1 MAWGRNRPTRCSC
14 RNRRVRVMSEQQD
27 VYGDRNQAFASQ
39 NSHGAMA
46 SPVGETKAFASGGK
60 VPVQLPPPPPGVP
73 ASQVERWR
81 SEMKKI
87 VEQQKIQE
95 EKVSKRRAKDDE
107 RLRKEEVTSVH
118 PESVTTGLVTLF
130 SRQAAKL
137 NTVMGCSPD
146 NFPVTGKI

>member
-1 MAWGRNRPTRCSC
+1 
-14 RNRRVRVMSEQQD
+14 MSEQQD

-87 VEQQKIQE
+87 VEQQVWSGPRQ
-95 EKVSKRRAKDDE
+95 SCCSRY
-107 RLRKEEVTSVH
+107 LCFGTSSEHV
-118 PESVTTGLVTLF
+118 
-130 SRQAAKL
+130 
-137 NTVMGCSPD
+137 
-146 NFPVTGKI
+146 